1 MATSANALENEIH
14 HQGSHVELKLNEVT
28 THLDFIVAQLNR
40 IYHPVP
46 QANSHQKFDIN
57 KAKGI
62 IEKLKPCLMS
72 ANIQAED
79 IAKELMKIAYETPY
93 HEQIIAIEKQV
104 SDFDF
109 DDALAALLTLEE
121 AIVNAN

>member
-1 MATSANALENEIH
+1 
-14 HQGSHVELKLNEVT
+14 
-28 THLDFIVAQLNR
+28 
-40 IYHPVP
+40 VP